1 VPKRERDERLN
12 AFDGGCL
19 VLRRDGE
26 IAGHVATTASKF
38 WSPGRPL
45 TVQQQVWFVVVWAD
59 GEKEPSFED
68 YPPWTTV
75 ADIWNGVFVWDSARP
90 HSGEYTAEWL
100 PEGEREARWA
110 ALGVTL
116 EDF

>member
-1 VPKRERDERLN
+1 VFKREHDVRLD
-12 AFDGGCL
+12 AFDRGCL

-26 IAGHVATTASKF
+26 IAGHVATSLSTF

-45 TVQQQVWFVVVWAD
+45 TLQQWVRFVVVWAD

-75 ADIWNGVFVWDSARP
+75 TEICNGVFVWDVRGS
-90 HSGEYTAEWL
+90 HSDEYTAEWL
-100 PEGEREARWA
+100 PDEEREARWA
-110 ALGVTL
+110 ALGLTL
-116 EDF
+116 DDF